1 MLVWIDLE
9 MTGLDPE
16 RDVIVEIATLITND
30 ELEIIAEGPDLVIHH
45 SDEALS
51 IMNDYVRNMHETS
64 GLLTEIE
71 QSSISMEQAGME
83 TLQFIQSHVQEAGS
97 VPLCGNSIGTDRR
110 FLIKAFPEIDNFL
123 HYRCIDVSTIKE
135 LARRWDPD
143 VLTNAPKKN
152 GGHRALN
159 DIQES
164 VIELRY
170 YRDHFINSN

>member
-71 QSSISMEQAGME
+71 QSSLSLEQAGME

-135 LARRWDPD
+135 LARRWNPD

>member
-16 RDVIVEIATLITND
+16 RDVIVEIATLITNN
-30 ELEIIAEGPDLVIHH
+30 ELEIVAEGPDLVIHH
-45 SDEALS
+45 PDETLS

-64 GLLTEIE
+64 GLLTEIK
-71 QSSISMEQAGME
+71 QSSVSLEQAGTE

>member
-71 QSSISMEQAGME
+71 QSSVSLEQAGIE
-83 TLQFIQSHVQEAGS
+83 TLQFIQTHVQEAGS

-135 LARRWDPD
+135 LARRWNPD

>member
-16 RDVIVEIATLITND
+16 RDVIVEIATLITSD
-30 ELEIIAEGPDLVIHH
+30 ELEIVAEGPDLVIHH
-45 SDEALS
+45 PDETLS

-71 QSSISMEQAGME
+71 QSSLSLEQAGME

-135 LARRWDPD
+135 LARRWNPD
-143 VLTNAPKKN
+143 VLNNAPKKN

>member
-16 RDVIVEIATLITND
+16 RDVIVEIATLITSD
-30 ELEIIAEGPDLVIHH
+30 ELEIVAEGPDLVIHH
-45 SDEALS
+45 PDETLS

-71 QSSISMEQAGME
+71 QSSLSLEQAGME

-135 LARRWDPD
+135 LARRWNPD

>member
-30 ELEIIAEGPDLVIHH
+30 ELEIVAEGPDLVIHH
-45 SDEALS
+45 PDETLS

-71 QSSISMEQAGME
+71 QSSVSMEQAGME

-135 LARRWDPD
+135 LARRWNPD

>member
-30 ELEIIAEGPDLVIHH
+30 ELEIVAEGPDLVIHH
-45 SDEALS
+45 PDETLS

-64 GLLTEIE
+64 GLLTEIK
-71 QSSISMEQAGME
+71 QSSVSLEQAGME

>member
-135 LARRWDPD
+135 LARRWNPD